1 MSTELKDVVLIQG
14 LFRKD
19 FFGALSKCGKDV
31 VVLEGRPGLEAS
43 RDSVAHLQKIK
54 IVPTVMADNMA
65 GYLFS
70 KGIVSEI
77 WLAAQASD
85 KSGAMGEIGA
95 LILAVLAKKHKVP
108 VFTFPAGRKSK
119 PFGKPADL
127 QKFNGQ
133 TVVAGKVK
141 AFVPLNEWVPV
152 KYIKKNYE

>member
-14 LFRKD
+14 VFRKD
-19 FFGALSKCGKDV
+19 FFGALSQCKKDV
-31 VVLEGRPGLEAS
+31 VVLEGRPNLEAAH
-43 RDSVAHLQKIK
+43 DACKHLQKAK

-70 KGIVSEI
+70 KGFVKEI
-77 WLAAQASD
+77 WLAAQAND
-85 KSGAMGEIGA
+85 KAGAMCEIGA
-95 LILAVLAKKHKVP
+95 LILAVLAKKHSVP
-108 VFTFPAGRKSK
+108 VFTFPAGKKNK

-133 TVVAGKVK
+133 SVVTGKVK
-141 AFVPLNEWVPV
+141 AFVPLNEWVPA